1 MTFGRKIFERK
12 RLADP
17 GLPVETLRIYSLAAS
32 PGMNFDSLTG
42 QFRTDIYEH
51 GSAPVVQASDGA
63 Q

>member
-17 GLPVETLRIYSLAAS
+17 GPPVETLRIYSLAAS

-42 QFRTDIYEH
+42 QFRADIHGH
-51 GSAPVVQASDGA
+51 GSAPVVRAPDEA

>member
-42 QFRTDIYEH
+42 QFRTGIDEH
-51 GSAPVVQASDGA
+51 GYAPALRASDGA